1 MSPLLEKFLCILLSS
16 VVVFVLGLGYYD
28 PISRPAVLDFAKVAL
43 GGILT
48 AISATAATRL
58 R

>member
-1 MSPLLEKFLCILLSS
+1 MSPTLEKSLCILLSS
-16 VVVFVLGLGYYD
+16 LVFFVLGLGFYD
-28 PISRPAVLDFAKVAL
+28 PTTRPAVIDFAKVAL

-48 AISATAATRL
+48 AITTTVAAKL